1 MTAEQFP
8 FLSSRSLA
16 RSPVG
21 VPEKHDNNPRHDT
34 QHRPTD
40 GEVRKTTNP
49 SLPPRSSQPF
59 RRSEVFIFPI
69 RLLLFRPL
77 PWCDIPITGRSGI
90 GPPQS
95 RGNGAPGR
103 FGVSDENC
111 FQIFLSPATL
121 CHGVVWMAVE
131 RVELHNYLII
141 FGPGLWLLF
150 SVSINTPPVIIR
162 AHANTQM

>member
-1 MTAEQFP
+1 MCPKNTIIIH
-8 FLSSRSLA
+8 
-16 RSPVG
+16 G
-21 VPEKHDNNPRHDT
+21 
-34 QHRPTD
+34 
-40 GEVRKTTNP
+40 TTHNTGQLMGRLGKQQILP
-49 SLPPRSSQPF
+49 LPHPPRSSQPF
-59 RRSEVFIFPI
+59 RRSEVFSFPI

-121 CHGVVWMAVE
+121 CHGVVWMAGE